1 LSYLHGAD
9 IFHKKT
15 IDFEILCIQAR
26 KLIENYKYK
35 PEIAFGD
42 IILDPSKGTFS
53 KDNIQIE
60 LTRKEFILMQTLLT
74 APGVIFSRREILSKY
89 ITRTDS
95 EEKSVDV
102 LVSRLRNKLGQ

>member
-1 LSYLHGAD
+1 
-9 IFHKKT
+9 
-15 IDFEILCIQAR
+15 
-26 KLIENYKYK
+26 
-35 PEIAFGD
+35 
-42 IILDPSKGTFS
+42 
-53 KDNIQIE
+53 
-60 LTRKEFILMQTLLT
+60 MQTLLT